1 MALVDIMLIIA
12 CVTEFSIFNIFWGSQ
27 PNWYI
32 LAFPYFIHP
41 FKVCVFLHFNFKVV
55 LTQNVG
61 TTTYKMDILVPT
73 LFNPL
78 HFNLFS

>member
-41 FKVCVFLHFNFKVV
+41 FKVNVFLQFNFKVV

-61 TTTYKMDILVPT
+61 TTQWILDILVPT

-78 HFNLFS
+78 LFNLFS

>member
-41 FKVCVFLHFNFKVV
+41 FKVWVFLHFNSKVPSF
-55 LTQNVG
+55 NSKCR
-61 TTTYKMDILVPT
+61 YYSMDIGYT
-73 LFNPL
+73 
-78 HFNLFS
+78 STYII

>member
-61 TTTYKMDILVPT
+61 ILLNRYTSTYII
-73 LFNPL
+73 
-78 HFNLFS
+78 

>member
-41 FKVCVFLHFNFKVV
+41 FKVWVFILFNFKVV

-61 TTTYKMDILVPT
+61 ILLNGYTSTYII
-73 LFNPL
+73 
-78 HFNLFS
+78 

>member
-41 FKVCVFLHFNFKVV
+41 FKVLVFILFNFKVV
-55 LTQNVG
+55 LTLNVE
-61 TTTYKMDILVPT
+61 
-73 LFNPL
+73 
-78 HFNLFS
+78 